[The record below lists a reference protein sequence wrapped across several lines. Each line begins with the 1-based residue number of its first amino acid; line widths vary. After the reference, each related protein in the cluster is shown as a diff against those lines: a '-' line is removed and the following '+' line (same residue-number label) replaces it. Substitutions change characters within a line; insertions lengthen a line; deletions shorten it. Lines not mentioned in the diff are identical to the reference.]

1 MSTINA
7 QAGNSSEFSAIIK
20 VSDGTANL
28 ALQTNGANAV
38 VIDNNQN
45 ANFATTGAVTIPA
58 GTTNNRPTAV
68 NGMVRYNTTTY
79 SLETYV
85 GGSWQSVVTNTPTY
99 SVD

>member
-28 ALQTNGANAV
+28 ALQTNGSNAV
-38 VIDNNQN
+38 VINQSQI
-45 ANFATTGAVTIPA
+45 ANFTSTGAVTLPA

-68 NGMVRYNTTTY
+68 TGMIRYNT
-79 SLETYV
+79 SNNVLETYIN
-85 GGSWQSVVTNTPTY
+85 GAWTTFP
-99 SVD
+99 